1 MKINERSRQM
11 EYTAIILQ
19 VPFDKEDMYVSKT
32 YYHVRGINIEGKKE
46 EEKLI
51 LLGQYCLEK
60 IPIKDIE
67 KITFLKEQTDE
78 SER

>member
-1 MKINERSRQM
+1 M

-19 VPFDKEDMYVSKT
+19 VPFDKEDMYASKT
-32 YYHVRGINIEGKKE
+32 YYHVRGINIDKKN
-46 EEKLI
+46 LI
-51 LLGQYCLEK
+51 LEGQYCLEK

-78 SER
+78 SKNM